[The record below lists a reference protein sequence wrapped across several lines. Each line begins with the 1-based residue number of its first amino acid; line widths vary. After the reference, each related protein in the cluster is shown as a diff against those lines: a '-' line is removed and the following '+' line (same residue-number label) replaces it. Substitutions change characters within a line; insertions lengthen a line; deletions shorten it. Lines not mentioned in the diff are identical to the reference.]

1 MKKKLLPLIG
11 IGLCFLVF
19 VSNMLTTRAHEQ
31 AAGTPAPALPEITSA
46 TQPMTLDEIYLRFR
60 KNYESSMPGHFLL
73 DMDKEAS
80 TLTLDMWVDGF
91 NAAVPNSALH
101 SREYLEKWNANLE
114 ETRELC
120 AQMQQLTVD
129 HGHPELS
136 VVVRTVNCDDPG
148 QIFAVFER
156 GVLTYDVVADTPA
169 GESVPDPTSRV
180 QPTVTTSTVNT
191 YVVNISSGV
200 FHLPGCSAASQI
212 ADYNRGTVTGD
223 RADLIAQGYRPCGSC
238 NP

>member
-1 MKKKLLPLIG
+1 MKKNLVPLIG
-11 IGLCFLVF
+11 IGLCVLVF
-19 VSNMLTTRAHEQ
+19 VSNLFSTRAHEQ

-60 KNYESSMPGHFLL
+60 KNCEGSMPGHFQLE
-73 DMDKEAS
+73 MDKEAS

-114 ETRELC
+114 ETRQLC
-120 AQMQQLTVD
+120 AQMQQLTDD

-169 GESVPDPTSRV
+169 GESIP
-180 QPTVTTSTVNT
+180 
-191 YVVNISSGV
+191 
-200 FHLPGCSAASQI
+200 
-212 ADYNRGTVTGD
+212 
-223 RADLIAQGYRPCGSC
+223 
-238 NP
+238 